1 MAKFCISITADITY
15 ANILLKHL
23 FFKEPVQTAV
33 QVVFLVFFLQELLC
47 KKGNEID
54 SSATVTEKKNKK
66 KNPEM
71 S

>member
-33 QVVFLVFFLQELLC
+33 QVVFLVFLQELLC

-66 KNPEM
+66 KKQR
-71 S
+71 